1 MTRTKKYKEA
11 DEADI
16 GALFPEV
23 MKNCGDKLAEYMC
36 DDRQKV
42 AALAA
47 TCVGASDASKS
58 WRLLG
63 HAGRRLEDVAMRI
76 TQVDFPLFVEERDAY
91 SLRLLALAA
100 KGDAQAKSQ
109 VTRKHLDHEHCACE
123 ETQVFIPACAESPE
137 KCLELCRNLF
147 ETLELLPRTST
158 ARRSATC
165 TSTCSRFWPATP
177 FPRGINQKP
186 SCSPTCP
193 GSRRRSTATRSRRRS
208 IRPMSRPSGWSSSG
222 CPGPR
227 RATRSRRS
235 SL

>member
-1 MTRTKKYKEA
+1 
-11 DEADI
+11 
-16 GALFPEV
+16 
-23 MKNCGDKLAEYMC
+23 
-36 DDRQKV
+36 
-42 AALAA
+42 
-47 TCVGASDASKS
+47 
-58 WRLLG
+58 
-63 HAGRRLEDVAMRI
+63 MRI

-165 TSTCSRFWPATP
+165 TSACSSCWPAMM
-177 FPRGINQKP
+177 FPREGAHANSNP
-186 SCSPTCP
+186 PT
-193 GSRRRSTATRSRRRS
+193 
-208 IRPMSRPSGWSSSG
+208 W
-222 CPGPR
+222 PGPR
-227 RATRSRRS
+227 RRPTASTQS
-235 SL
+235 SVLH

>member
-1 MTRTKKYKEA
+1 MPSIEELEAVAECKVTRSKKYKEA
-11 DEADI
+11 DDADI
-16 GALFPEV
+16 DALFPEV
-23 MKNCGDKLAEYMC
+23 MKDCGDTLTEYMC

-47 TCVGASDASKS
+47 TCAGASDASKS

-165 TSTCSRFWPATP
+165 TSTCSRFWPAMP
-177 FPRGINQKP
+177 FPCGTKSTANSR
-186 SCSPTCP
+186 SPTRP
-193 GSRRRSTATRSRRRS
+193 GSRRRQTATPSRRRS
-208 IRPMSRPSGWSSSG
+208 IRPTSRPSV
-222 CPGPR
+222 
-227 RATRSRRS
+227 
-235 SL
+235 